1 MFTQDDGSRKK
12 RVKMGSENA
21 IEKRNV
27 ENPQKKM
34 ARTTHDDVS
43 IRKRNGKQSD
53 EEEEKKEES
62 GERYKKMAI
71 AGDFSLLCLSNV
83 THLHTNRA

>member
-34 ARTTHDDVS
+34 ARTTHGDVS
-43 IRKRNGKQSD
+43 IRKRNGNQS